1 MTLRSKVWVSPKSD
15 SAKDKYLKYL
25 NSKNIVRLEH
35 KRKDRW
41 FFSSIDNPD
50 YMFWV
55 DYPNDNNWD
64 YKELNNDTN

>member
-1 MTLRSKVWVSPKSD
+1 MYDVKVIDDYFPEWLV
-15 SAKDKYLKYL
+15 
-25 NSKNIVRLEH
+25 NIVRLEH